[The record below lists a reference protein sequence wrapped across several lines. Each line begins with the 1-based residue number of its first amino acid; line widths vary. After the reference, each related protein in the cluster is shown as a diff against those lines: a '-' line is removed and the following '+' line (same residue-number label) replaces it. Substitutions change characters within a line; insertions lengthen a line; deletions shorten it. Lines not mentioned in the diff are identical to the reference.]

1 MAEATAAL
9 DPVFLCTDGHQALQA
24 GDPMRALALF
34 RQAWLLAPDD
44 PGVPAAISRCLRRLD
59 RHHEADRLLE
69 LQLQLT
75 PEALPLLLASID
87 ALVDRG
93 RPQTSLR
100 QLLPLVP
107 QHGDSAQLRAVLGRL
122 ATLLLPEVPPQTGD
136 DPGALLQAL
145 LPGLPQRLLVLHGL
159 DSAPLAAVAGGLQA
173 PGWRRFGPLPGD
185 WGAST
190 GLQVLATA
198 LDDRCRG
205 AEGVLLE
212 DADGVVPVSRWE
224 QLARQRGLDLAVLLL
239 VDHPVVHL
247 QQQRRR
253 GQAADD
259 ALAVWLQRH
268 TDAEHQSRRLP
279 RRVLPARQL
288 EQLSTEALA
297 RDCRDLLPG
306 WRPAAGGRGG
316 EPVLPPRPLAA
327 TAGPPPDPGLLLQA
341 LQVHQALID
350 GTEPPMPQPVASHE
364 APVRFFYS
372 MTYWGYLHHSLAT
385 LAGGLDLPDWCRGP
399 LLDRPRAIQLQHD
412 PELDRGRSTLITPFN
427 LKDLTEDWFL
437 ALTPGQRRALAQGRL
452 RLVLDGSNEA
462 GTSEMVQGLIGL
474 LQAQGVQPD
483 PSRLLLV
490 CQNRQLDGAGW
501 FTVLPHDYYVLRAWQ
516 SVRDIVTAEQRQQ
529 LALRN
534 PLQAPAGLLCLN
546 ATPRPLRLATLVAL
560 LEQGVWQPE
569 VEPAAHRVSFPGFV
583 YAKQSAPPRPA
594 LVALLQA
601 QGFADPEP
609 LLDRLERLAPLRV
622 DGFSETGNELADRID
637 LRCWRDSRLSLVTE
651 TECQP
656 DVRRITE
663 KSFKALALGHP
674 VVVSGNAGSLELLQE
689 LGFDVI
695 TDQIDPAYD
704 TIDRLGDRSRA
715 AVAVAAEALER
726 LPLSE
731 SLQQAVSRGAAA
743 NIAWAYD
750 GFQQSYAHRYS
761 QPIVDRLLWRDLPED
776 AGR

>member
-1 MAEATAAL
+1 ML
-9 DPVFLCTDGHQALQA
+9 
-24 GDPMRALALF
+24 ALALF

-69 LQLQLT
+69 LQLQLS
-75 PEALPLLLASID
+75 PEALPLQLASAEAQAD
-87 ALVDRG
+87 GGRLQVALR
-93 RPQTSLR
+93 R
-100 QLLPLVP
+100 LLPLVRL
-107 QHGDSAQLRAVLGRL
+107 HGDSAQLRGLLHRL
-122 ATLLLPEVPPQTGD
+122 ATVLLPEPPLQVSD
-136 DPGALLQAL
+136 DPEALLQAL
-145 LPGLPQRLLVLHGL
+145 LPGLPQRLLLLQGIEPEL
-159 DSAPLAAVAGGLQA
+159 LAAVADGLVV
-173 PGWRRFGPLPGD
+173 PGWQRFGALPGA
-185 WGAST
+185 WGPQTPLHA
-190 GLQVLATA
+190 LATA
-198 LDDRCRG
+198 LDERCRG
-205 AEGVLLE
+205 AEVALLD
-212 DADGVVPVSRWE
+212 DAEAVVPLSQWE

-239 VDHPVVHL
+239 VEHPVVHL
-247 QQQRRR
+247 QQQRRH
-253 GQAADD
+253 GLAADD

-268 TDAEHQSRRLP
+268 TEAERQSRGMR
-279 RRVLPARQL
+279 RRVLPVRQL
-288 EQLSTEALA
+288 EQLTVEALQ
-297 RDCRDLLPG
+297 RDCADLLPG
-306 WRPAAGGRGG
+306 SSVSAGVGG
-316 EPVLPPRPLAA
+316 TGGPVLAPRRLVMTGGDAPE
-327 TAGPPPDPGLLLQA
+327 PDVLLQA
-341 LQVHQALID
+341 LEVHRALVE
-350 GTEPPMPQPVASHE
+350 GREPPGLMPLAVLSRE

-490 CQNRQLDGAGW
+490 CQNRRLDGAGW

-516 SVRDIVTAEQRQQ
+516 AVRDTDTAEQRQQ

-560 LEQGVWQPE
+560 LEQGLWQPE
-569 VEPAAHRVSFPGFV
+569 EAPEAHRVSFPGFD
-583 YAKQSAPPRPA
+583 YAKQAAPPRPA

-637 LRCWRDSRLSLVTE
+637 LRCWRESRLSLVTE

-695 TDQIDPAYD
+695 ADQIDPAYD

-715 AVAVAAEALER
+715 AVAVAAEMLQR

-731 SLQQAVSRGAAA
+731 SLQQAVSRAAVA

-750 GFQQSYAHRYS
+750 GFQQSYARRYS
-761 QPIVDRLLWRDLPED
+761 QPIADRLLWRDLAED
-776 AGR
+776 